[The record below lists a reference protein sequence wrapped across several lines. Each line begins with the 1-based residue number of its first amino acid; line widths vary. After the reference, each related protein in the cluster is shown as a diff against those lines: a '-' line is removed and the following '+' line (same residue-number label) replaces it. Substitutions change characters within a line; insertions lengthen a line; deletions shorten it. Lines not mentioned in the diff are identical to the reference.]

1 MRLNAFAVALL
12 LATNSLVW
20 ASEDILN
27 RADAL
32 IRLQSPEQAYEL
44 LAPLEDEL
52 AGTPQFDYLL
62 GLSLLEQNKPQNAI
76 FAFERCL
83 TVEPTNGPCRVQ
95 MARTHLALGEAA
107 NARAEFE
114 LIQEYN
120 PPPEVKALATQY
132 LGAIEALEAQQKRR
146 ITAFAQ
152 LGMGFDSN
160 INGAP
165 ENANK
170 VAAALPK
177 TSNLQVNPN
186 SISTSDDS
194 GFASL
199 NAGSSIAYKIN
210 PSIIGLAD
218 IAAQTR
224 SFFSNNNFDY
234 QSIDASIGASFDL
247 DTFNILSKL
256 QGQKMWLDGND
267 YRDITGGLLQI
278 QTEVANGQVAIF
290 KQINSLNYDQQSARD
305 GKRNNTG
312 IAYSRAFDL
321 QFTPSFYVSAY
332 SGNEDVSNT
341 SVEYLSYQFKGLRLG
356 SSLRLMDNL
365 STNLQLSQEKR
376 EHNDGLYPLLNL
388 NRTDTEKNVNLSANW
403 RINKHFSLIPSYNYS
418 DNQSN
423 IAFSDFT
430 RHVISIDLRVDM

>member
-1 MRLNAFAVALL
+1 M
-12 LATNSLVW
+12 
-20 ASEDILN
+20 
-27 RADAL
+27 
-32 IRLQSPEQAYEL
+32 
-44 LAPLEDEL
+44 
-52 AGTPQFDYLL
+52 
-62 GLSLLEQNKPQNAI
+62 NKPI
-76 FAFERCL
+76 
-83 TVEPTNGPCRVQ
+83 
-95 MARTHLALGEAA
+95 
-107 NARAEFE
+107 
-114 LIQEYN
+114 
-120 PPPEVKALATQY
+120 
-132 LGAIEALEAQQKRR
+132 
-146 ITAFAQ
+146 
-152 LGMGFDSN
+152 
-160 INGAP
+160 
-165 ENANK
+165 
-170 VAAALPK
+170 
-177 TSNLQVNPN
+177 
-186 SISTSDDS
+186 
-194 GFASL
+194 
-199 NAGSSIAYKIN
+199 
-210 PSIIGLAD
+210 
-218 IAAQTR
+218 
-224 SFFSNNNFDY
+224 
-234 QSIDASIGASFDL
+234 
-247 DTFNILSKL
+247 
-256 QGQKMWLDGND
+256 
-267 YRDITGGLLQI
+267 
-278 QTEVANGQVAIF
+278 